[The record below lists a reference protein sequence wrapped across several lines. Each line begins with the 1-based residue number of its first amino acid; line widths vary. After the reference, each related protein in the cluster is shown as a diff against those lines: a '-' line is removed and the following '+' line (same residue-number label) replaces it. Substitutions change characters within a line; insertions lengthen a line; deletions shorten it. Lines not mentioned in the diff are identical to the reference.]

1 MRLAFINHTH
11 PDTPHVSAMRMH
23 YFARVMAARGHQ
35 VVLVTGE
42 SPAHPGQGLRAG
54 QVDEA
59 VAGHDWAQP
68 LVLPVLEQSG
78 AASPGH
84 ADATGLPSLARRLR
98 TAWRLL
104 GGDGIHGPWVANAR
118 PLLERLAQAHAPDL
132 VWTTFGNTSNLQLGQ
147 WLAHKSGCPWVADIK
162 DNWCQFIPR
171 GLRRAVAWRFRD
183 AAGLTTNAWI
193 HLRAATTWGG
203 SRPASV
209 VYSGVAETFFQAR
222 AGAQQGQHQDVLM
235 VGSTYS
241 ESRLRELL
249 AVLKQWMDALPAP
262 DRARLRFV
270 YAGSDVQRV
279 EDALQ
284 VVSLPCTCQ
293 VLRQMP
299 VEELARRASSSLF
312 NCYVA
317 SDTGF
322 HHKLLELL
330 VAGRPLVCYP
340 DEHPESRQLATEV
353 DTGFHVCVDADALV
367 TAFSTIHDTATAEAT
382 ASPPPAWRWDDF
394 AVGLEQFFEEL
405 TQERGA
411 PCAA

>member
-1 MRLAFINHTH
+1 MKLVFINHAH
-11 PDTPHVSAMRMH
+11 PDTPHVSAMRMD
-23 YFARVMAARGHQ
+23 YFAKAMATRGHQ
-35 VVLVTGE
+35 VVLLTGE
-42 SPAHPGQGLRAG
+42 SPTQPGHGVCAS
-54 QVDEA
+54 EIATA
-59 VAGHDWAQP
+59 VATHDWGSP
-68 LVLPVLEQSG
+68 LVLPVRERGVSIQTG
-78 AASPGH
+78 GADAASPLVRK
-84 ADATGLPSLARRLR
+84 AK
-98 TAWRLL
+98 TAWCLL
-104 GGDGIHGPWVANAR
+104 GGDGVHGPWVANSR
-118 PLLERLAQAHAPDL
+118 PILDKVANAFDPDL
-132 VWTTFGNTSNLQLGQ
+132 AWATFGNTSNLLLGQ
-147 WLAHKSGCPWVADIK
+147 WLARRAGCPWVADIK
-162 DNWCQFIPR
+162 DNWGQFIPR

-183 AAGLTTNAWI
+183 AAGLTSNAWF
-193 HLRAATTWGG
+193 HLSAAAAWGA

-209 VYSGVAETFFQAR
+209 VYSGVEETFFQAR
-222 AGAQQGQHQDVLM
+222 ARTGEGQHKDVLM

-249 AVLKQWMDALPAP
+249 AALKQWMDALPAA
-262 DRARLRFV
+262 DRERLRFV

-284 VVSLPCTCQ
+284 VVSLPSAHQ

-299 VEELARRASSSLF
+299 VAELARRASSSLF

-340 DEHPESRQLATEV
+340 DEHPESRRLAAEI
-353 DTGFHVCVDADALV
+353 DTGFHVCADADALV
-367 TAFSTIHDTATAEAT
+367 TAFRTIQDTARVEAA

-394 AVGLEQFFEEL
+394 AVGLEQLFEEL
-405 TQERGA
+405 TQKRGA